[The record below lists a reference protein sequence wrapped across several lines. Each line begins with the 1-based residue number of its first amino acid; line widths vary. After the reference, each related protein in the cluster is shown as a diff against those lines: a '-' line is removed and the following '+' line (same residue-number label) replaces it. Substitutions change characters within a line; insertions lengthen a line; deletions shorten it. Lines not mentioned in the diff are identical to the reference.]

1 MTIAASR
8 ASPTSEDDA
17 ANREG
22 GMVTVEAAIA
32 LCTFMTVVALVL
44 TGMSMMLDEIRCT
57 DAAREAARLVAMGER
72 SELADVVRRI
82 APGDAT
88 YGVTE
93 KGDGIVVTVTDPAA
107 AGLLPG
113 VRVSA
118 DAYAVPE
125 PGASDD
131 SAGAADRSERSTE
144 GGER

>member
-1 MTIAASR
+1 
-8 ASPTSEDDA
+8 
-17 ANREG
+17 
-22 GMVTVEAAIA
+22 MVTVETAVA
-32 LCTFMTVVALVL
+32 LCAFTTVLAMVL

-72 SELADVVRRI
+72 SGVAEVVRRI

-88 YGVTE
+88 YSIAD
-93 KGDGIVVTVTDPAA
+93 KGEGIVVTVGDPAA

-113 VRVSA
+113 VQVSA

-125 PGASDD
+125 PDAPDETTGAT
-131 SAGAADRSERSTE
+131 DRSARPAE